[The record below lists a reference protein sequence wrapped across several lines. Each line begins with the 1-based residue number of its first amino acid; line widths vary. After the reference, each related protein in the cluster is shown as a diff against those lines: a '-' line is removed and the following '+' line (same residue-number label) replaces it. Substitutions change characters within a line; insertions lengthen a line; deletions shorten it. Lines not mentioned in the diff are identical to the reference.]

1 MFNFNCFF
9 FIVAVARIADNS
21 SGILPSKT
29 RGADQVELKIQ
40 SSLWKR
46 PMMIALGKGDAL
58 RLLVIK
64 CAEELKCDA
73 SKVKLRFDGETL
85 DLNATPDDL
94 DMVDGEVLDL
104 QLIE

>member
-1 MFNFNCFF
+1 MFNFNCFCN
-9 FIVAVARIADNS
+9 VVVARIADNLT
-21 SGILPSKT
+21 GILPSKT
-29 RGADQVELKIQ
+29 RGADQIELKIQ

-46 PMMIALGKGDAL
+46 PMMITVGKGDAL
-58 RLLVIK
+58 RLLMIK

-73 SKVKLRFDGETL
+73 SKIKLRFDGETL

-104 QLIE
+104 QLIK